1 MIIGIDIDGVLTN
14 LERFQLDYGSKYF
27 FETENKIN
35 INPNEYEIIDI
46 FNATTEND
54 DKFWKEYLEFYAKK
68 EPARRFASEI
78 IKKLKNDGHQI
89 YIITA
94 RFLTDRD
101 DYLGKKM
108 RLIVKKWLKNN
119 KIIYDKII
127 FSQEDKKNICKENN
141 VDIMIEDAPKN
152 IVELSEVLPKVICFD
167 ALYNR
172 EIAKDNVIRCYS
184 WYDIYSKIFEIKN
197 N

>member
-46 FNATTEND
+46 FNATTEKD

-78 IKKLKNDGHQI
+78 IKKLKK
-89 YIITA
+89 
-94 RFLTDRD
+94 R
-101 DYLGKKM
+101 
-108 RLIVKKWLKNN
+108 
-119 KIIYDKII
+119 
-127 FSQEDKKNICKENN
+127 
-141 VDIMIEDAPKN
+141 
-152 IVELSEVLPKVICFD
+152 
-167 ALYNR
+167 
-172 EIAKDNVIRCYS
+172 
-184 WYDIYSKIFEIKN
+184 
-197 N
+197 

>member
-14 LERFQLDYGSKYF
+14 IERFQLDYGSKYF
-27 FETENKIN
+27 FENENSIN
-35 INPNEYEIIDI
+35 INSNKYEIIDI
-46 FNATTEND
+46 FNTNTEKD
-54 DKFWKEYLEFYAKK
+54 DEFWKKYLKFYAKK
-68 EPARRFASEI
+68 EPARRFSSEI
-78 IKKLKNDGHQI
+78 IKKLKDDGHKI

-108 RLIVKKWLKNN
+108 RAIVKKWLKNN

-127 FSQEDKKNICKENN
+127 FSKEDKRDICKENN

-152 IVELSEVLPKVICFD
+152 IIELSEVLTKVICFD

-172 EIAKDNVIRCYS
+172 DIEKENVIRCYS
-184 WYDIYSKIFEIKN
+184 WYDIYYKILNIKN

>member
-35 INPNEYEIIDI
+35 INHNEYEIIDI
-46 FNATTEND
+46 FNATTEDD
-54 DKFWKEYLEFYAKK
+54 DKFWKEYLDFYAKK

-108 RLIVKKWLKNN
+108 RSIVKKWLKNN
-119 KIIYDKII
+119 QIIYDKII
-127 FSQEDKKNICKENN
+127 FSQEDKRNICKENN

-172 EIAKDNVIRCYS
+172 EISKDNVIRCYS
-184 WYDIYSKIFEIKN
+184 WYDIYSKINSIR
-197 N
+197 

>member
-46 FNATTEND
+46 FNATTEKD

-127 FSQEDKKNICKENN
+127 FSQEDKRNICKENN

-152 IVELSEVLPKVICFD
+152 IVELSEVLPKFICFD
-167 ALYNR
+167 ELYNR